1 MVLASSPVVSVRR
14 FAGRPVGAQSR
25 YFTLLARRII
35 RIEFTFIR
43 VPQFQ
48 IGPVPPEKH
57 RNGTGLVSHD
67 ILRLNADGSRRY
79 FGFAVIKR
87 GLPRGKHIMVDFVV
101 SLFTFVFYAHH
112 STVAV
117 LD

>member
-1 MVLASSPVVSVRR
+1 
-14 FAGRPVGAQSR
+14 
-25 YFTLLARRII
+25 LARRIT
-35 RIEFTFIR
+35 RIEFTFIC
-43 VPQFQ
+43 VSQFQ

-57 RNGTGLVSHD
+57 RNGTGLVPHD